1 MKQINEI
8 VALNNALKSRFRKE
22 QDFIV
27 QAKRIIRGIQN
38 HSTVKHGEELSLAD
52 IKDIDSE
59 LKKITHLLN
68 TEKPFES
75 DANLA
80 MVVQTTLDNAQELPQ
95 AKPPP
100 TRSNQNKQPDP
111 PRRTDPKYVEL
122 DEHPGYYYIGDND
135 EPIKGDGPPKS
146 DGSGNL
152 PSKTQLQKYG
162 SKQRAGRKSRRIRR
176 TKF

>member
-1 MKQINEI
+1 M
-8 VALNNALKSRFRKE
+8 
-22 QDFIV
+22 
-27 QAKRIIRGIQN
+27 
-38 HSTVKHGEELSLAD
+38 AD

-75 DANLA
+75 DADLA
-80 MVVQTTLDNAQELPQ
+80 RVVQTTLDNAEELPL

-100 TRSNQNKQPDP
+100 PRSNQNKQPDP
-111 PRRTDPKYVEL
+111 PRRTEPKFVEL
-122 DEHPGYYYIGDND
+122 EEHPGYYYIGDHD
-135 EPIKGDGPPKS
+135 EAIKGDGSPKP
-146 DGSGNL
+146 DGSGNQL
-152 PSKTQLQKYG
+152 PSKTQLQKFG